1 MKTVTYSLPGIH
13 CGHCV
18 HTVTM
23 EVGDLDGVQS
33 VDVELESKKATI
45 IFDDPATEAEIIG
58 LLKEI
63 NYPPAFS
70 VG

>member
-1 MKTVTYSLPGIH
+1 MKTVTYSIPGIH

-18 HTVTM
+18 HTVKM
-23 EVGDLDGVQS
+23 EVSDLEGVQS

-45 IFDDPATEAEIIG
+45 TFDDPATEAEIVG

-63 NYPPAFS
+63 NYPPALS
-70 VG
+70 AG